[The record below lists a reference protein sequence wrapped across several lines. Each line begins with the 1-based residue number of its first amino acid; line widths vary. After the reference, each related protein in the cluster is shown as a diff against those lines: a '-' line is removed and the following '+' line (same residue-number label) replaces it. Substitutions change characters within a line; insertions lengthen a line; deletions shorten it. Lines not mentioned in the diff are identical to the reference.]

1 MRTEQARARV
11 DTFMAG
17 KVNVRGGLRVPKEVG
32 KQREVVTNI
41 VVRHRVLLMVVGV
54 LAVNHVRMD

>member
-1 MRTEQARARV
+1 
-11 DTFMAG
+11 MAG